1 MKQGFCG
8 EGLLWRICIDYR
20 GKGKLS
26 LQLNKLRKQGCKN
39 NCSSQVSAFNAKV
52 DAELHHGDES
62 SIKWTDTSS
71 EPPFIVGEPVSPVLD
86 FV

>member
-1 MKQGFCG
+1 MQTN
-8 EGLLWRICIDYR
+8 IY
-20 GKGKLS
+20 
-26 LQLNKLRKQGCKN
+26 
-39 NCSSQVSAFNAKV
+39 SSQVSAFNAKV

-71 EPPFIVGEPVSPVLD
+71 EPPFIVGEPVSPILY

>member
-1 MKQGFCG
+1 
-8 EGLLWRICIDYR
+8 
-20 GKGKLS
+20 
-26 LQLNKLRKQGCKN
+26 
-39 NCSSQVSAFNAKV
+39 VSAFNAKV

-71 EPPFIVGEPVSPVLD
+71 EPPFIVGEPVSPILY